1 MLPKDDFTILR
12 KKIPS
17 ARSLP
22 PWSGIDITFL
32 GLVIMLLAIGL
43 IMLLSASFPSA
54 YYELGKPTYYFTR
67 QLLYAALGIFAML
80 VISLMDYHLLK
91 KVSRPLL
98 LISLLL
104 LVLVLIPGIGEVR
117 NNARRWISIGGLF
130 TFQPSEIV
138 KLAVILD
145 FSASIAGKK
154 TSMHTW
160 KHGVKPY
167 ICILL
172 IIAVLMMREP
182 HLSGTILIV
191 GTGIILMIVG
201 GIHWKW
207 IAIGFATMVAA
218 VVALITGVFPYGQ
231 SRIAM
236 WKDPFIDASGAG
248 YQLAQSLI
256 AIGSGGLTGVGLGK
270 SRQKF
275 LYLPEEHNDFIF
287 AIVCEELGFIGAAI
301 ILVIFMA
308 VIVRGYWIALQ
319 APDRF
324 GLLLVVGV
332 TSLFAMQTFFNVAV
346 VTGLFPT
353 TGISLPF
360 FSYGGT
366 ALCLQLLEMGIVL
379 SVSKYRR
386 EIPN

>member
-1 MLPKDDFTILR
+1 MDFV
-12 KKIPS
+12 
-17 ARSLP
+17 
-22 PWSGIDITFL
+22 FL
-32 GLVIMLLAIGL
+32 GLLMMLLAIGL

-67 QLLYAALGIFAML
+67 QLLYAVLGIFAML
-80 VISLMDYHLLK
+80 AISLLDYHLLK
-91 KVSRPLL
+91 KFSRPLL
-98 LISLLL
+98 LLSLLL
-104 LVLVLIPGIGEVR
+104 LAMVLIPGIGEVR
-117 NNARRWISIGGLF
+117 NNARRWISIGGLL
-130 TFQPSEIV
+130 TFQPSEIA

-145 FSASIAGKK
+145 FSASIAGKRN
-154 TSMHTW
+154 SMHTW
-160 KHGVKPY
+160 KYGVKPY
-167 ICILL
+167 IGILL
-172 IIAVLMMREP
+172 IIAVLMMGEP

-191 GTGIILMIVG
+191 GTGVVLMIAG
-201 GIHWKW
+201 GMHWKW
-207 IAIGFATMVAA
+207 IAAGITLMVAGA
-218 VVALITGVFPYGQ
+218 AALVTGVFPYGQ

-248 YQLAQSLI
+248 YQLTQSLI

-270 SRQKF
+270 SRQKY

-287 AIVCEELGFIGAAI
+287 AIVCEELGFIGAVL
-301 ILVIFMA
+301 ILVLFMA
-308 VIVRGYWIALQ
+308 VILRGYWIALQ

-324 GLLLVVGV
+324 GLLLVVGI

-379 SVSKYRR
+379 SVSKFRR
-386 EIPN
+386 PVQS

>member
-1 MLPKDDFTILR
+1 MFSKKPDTILR
-12 KKIPS
+12 KKIPKAS
-17 ARSLP
+17 SIP

-32 GLVIMLLAIGL
+32 SLVIMLLAIGL

-207 IAIGFATMVAA
+207 LAIGLATMAAA

-301 ILVIFMA
+301 ILLVFMA

-379 SVSKYRR
+379 SVSKYQR
-386 EIPN
+386 NVSS

>member
-1 MLPKDDFTILR
+1 MPSKDDFTILR
-12 KKIPS
+12 KKIP
-17 ARSLP
+17 RVKSLS

-67 QLLYAALGIFAML
+67 QLLYAALGICAML
-80 VISLMDYHLLK
+80 AISLIDYHLLK
-91 KVSRPLL
+91 KVARPLL

-130 TFQPSEIV
+130 TFQPSEIM

-145 FSASIAGKK
+145 FSVSIAGKK
-154 TSMHTW
+154 NSMHTW
-160 KHGVKPY
+160 RHGVKPY

-172 IIAVLMMREP
+172 IIAILMMGEP

-207 IAIGFATMVAA
+207 IAIGFATMAAA

-386 EIPN
+386 GIPG